1 MSIVSHTVTTTKQ
14 SETRVNAV
22 YTFTDHVGVTVT
34 VNKLVANAFDTEAD
48 ALSMYAQ
55 IEQQQADGEIGE
67 QLAVAERWINP
78 DKVPP
83 VYQTQ
88 ADFDRRLLGR
98 LMTQWDV
105 HTFSAGLPFFQ
116 AMELRG
122 GANAGQRATY
132 LGVTTGE
139 YTEVDNRFGD
149 SQGVQFFIDDE
160 KNNVWDDVR
169 DGWY

>member
-14 SETRVNAV
+14 SETPVNAV

-34 VNKLVANAFDTEAD
+34 VNKLVANAFDTDTD

-55 IEQQQADGEIGE
+55 IEQQQADREISE
-67 QLAVAERWINP
+67 QLTLAERWINP
-78 DKVPP
+78 DKVP
-83 VYQTQ
+83 VYQSQ

-122 GANAGQRATY
+122 GANANQRASY
-132 LGVTTGE
+132 LGVTSGE
-139 YTEVDNRFGD
+139 YTLVDNRFGD
-149 SQGVQFFIDDE
+149 SQGVQFFITDE